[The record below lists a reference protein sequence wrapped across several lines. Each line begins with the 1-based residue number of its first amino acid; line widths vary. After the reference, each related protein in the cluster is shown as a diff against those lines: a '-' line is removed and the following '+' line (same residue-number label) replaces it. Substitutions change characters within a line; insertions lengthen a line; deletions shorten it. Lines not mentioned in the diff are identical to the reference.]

1 MKNGPSL
8 RLVRTARKAAGWSFL
23 VERTLGE
30 AMTIPDTFVHTNRLG
45 ADPAG
50 RAADGGAALT
60 APPRPPAGST
70 RVACVHRHVPD
81 VEWVRMPEPQ
91 HPVASAD
98 LALGRETKR
107 DANARHPR
115 HRLTVP
121 SIARARV
128 HRPECFRGPE
138 ANRLRVWRTAPHRAN
153 GCSFSCCGVDGIEPP
168 PSGVRAQLV
177 APRRAN
183 ALEWGRG
190 TWFGPGVG
198 VVAEKYG
205 QATVATETSR
215 GPHPRDAFLGLPV

>member
-1 MKNGPSL
+1 MS
-8 RLVRTARKAAGWSFL
+8 V
-23 VERTLGE
+23 
-30 AMTIPDTFVHTNRLG
+30 PDTYTNRLG

-50 RAADGGAALT
+50 RAAHGGAALT
-60 APPRPPAGST
+60 APPRPPAGSMPVI
-70 RVACVHRHVPD
+70 RVHRDEPD
-81 VEWVRMPEPQ
+81 VERVRMPESQ
-91 HPVASAD
+91 QPVASAD

-107 DANARHPR
+107 GANARHPR
-115 HRLTVP
+115 HRLAVP

-153 GCSFSCCGVDGIEPP
+153 GHSSSCCGVDGIEPP
-168 PSGVRAQLV
+168 PSGVRA
-177 APRRAN
+177 RAIARHAN
-183 ALEWGRG
+183 EVEWGRG

-215 GPHPRDAFLGLPV
+215 GPHPRGAFLGLPV